1 MSPIFR
7 KRHRKSLS
15 DCLLVSPVIT
25 FGLMF
30 SLLILLGV
38 PSQALAQLSE
48 SEMTPL
54 NRLNPI
60 QFGRPDM
67 DPIKLKRKAKPTM
80 ADIFPHRDL
89 GGAPI
94 QPIFLGNIKIP
105 GLSPAAMHSLGMNYY
120 CVVNN
125 TSYES
130 FSDAY
135 RWNRLNGKAN
145 FVTADSLMHPY
156 FAFKNGILGSVIED
170 HLYSDLYHLLNA
182 TIEATIEDYK
192 QAEDS
197 EVKDD
202 LQRNLAYLT
211 VGLRLLDPNGKL
223 PDIGGADK
231 LAEVDYK
238 SCRRG
243 IRAKSVIFNQNVD
256 FSYCTPWGWYA
267 NSDKVSRF
275 YQSYQWLS
283 KVYFPFRN
291 VTVNTLSGGGNSFRR
306 AVLLYRSLTLA
317 KVGQSQAIL
326 LWNRVGNGFALCG
339 MDAYYRIH
347 TILPP
352 DLSSVLDRSRGSFTR
367 LLDIV
372 SQPYA
377 RTKLMLKIRKQRPV
391 QLGSTSIFEI
401 GSGGKA
407 PEDLEVFRFFPL
419 IQPSESNWLR
429 HVGHEFKT
437 ETDEPTPTPL
447 SLLTL
452 HGHGA
457 ARATNLLSL
466 QMESLDSRLLT
477 AVPRLERIISIAK
490 GGKEQSEAD
499 RRWSV
504 ITQLFHPYPDEVQ
517 VALRTNHWYSRQL
530 ESAMGAWVDSY
541 TAYNPISKAKTSG
554 AGKKGAVLKES
565 TRGSGAATGKASGS
579 NSAAAG
585 QNAAPQRLSRFHYL
599 DPRPMIYHLMAR
611 DLEDLEKSLVDLAI
625 FPARYKKRLEDFK
638 RLYARMES
646 IAKREIA
653 GEPIMKQD
661 FSLLANID
669 LLLDQVDSPLPASIY
684 FNIGQAYGTQ
694 RKEGEGEGA
703 TIGIGRAGRLY
714 VVCNTTQG
722 ATLGRGAVYTLYEL
736 AGGPY
741 PLKHWNRKLEF
752 DLVRP
757 PIWARPYD
765 FMQSKTPTKTE

>member
-1 MSPIFR
+1 MGA
-7 KRHRKSLS
+7 KHRNSREIARFYPLVLV
-15 DCLLVSPVIT
+15 LLLLLNCFVSGPV
-25 FGLMF
+25 
-30 SLLILLGV
+30 
-38 PSQALAQLSE
+38 LAQLSE
-48 SEMTPL
+48 SELTPL

-60 QFGRPDM
+60 QFGRPDL
-67 DPIKLKRKAKPTM
+67 DPINLKKKAKPTLR
-80 ADIFPHRDL
+80 DLFPHKDL

-105 GLSPAAMHSLGMNYY
+105 GLSPGAMQSLGVNYY

-125 TSYES
+125 TEFNS
-130 FSDAY
+130 FSDSY
-135 RWNRLNGKAN
+135 KWNRVNGKAN

-156 FAFKNGILGSVIED
+156 FAFKNGIMGSVIEE
-170 HLYSDLYHLLNA
+170 HLYSDLFHLLNA
-182 TIEATIEDYK
+182 IIKATISDYK
-192 QAEDS
+192 QAEDD

-211 VGLRLLDPNGKL
+211 VGLRLLDPEAEL

-231 LAEVDYK
+231 LVEVDYK
-238 SCRRG
+238 SCRKG

-267 NSDKVSRF
+267 KSPKVARF

-291 VTVNTLSGGGNSFRR
+291 VTVNTIAGGGNSFRR

-317 KVGQSQAIL
+317 KVGESQALL

-339 MDAYYRIH
+339 MDPYYRIH

-352 DLSSVLDRSRGSFTR
+352 DLSSVLDRSRGSFSR

-401 GSGGKA
+401 GKGGKPPA
-407 PEDLEVFRFFPL
+407 DLEVFRFFPL
-419 IQPSESNWLR
+419 VQPAEANWLR
-429 HVGHEFKT
+429 HVGHEFVT

-447 SLLTL
+447 SLLTM

-457 ARATNLLSL
+457 VRATNLLSL
-466 QMESLDSRLLT
+466 QLESLDARLLT
-477 AVPRLERIISIAK
+477 AVPRLERVISISK
-490 GGKEQSEAD
+490 GGKDQSEAD

-504 ITQLFHPYPDEVQ
+504 ITQLFHAYPDDVQ

-541 TAYNPISKAKTSG
+541 TAYKPIP
-554 AGKKGAVLKES
+554 KKGDKSAVS
-565 TRGSGAATGKASGS
+565 TNSNENSPEKSLNKPAIATKSV
-579 NSAAAG
+579 
-585 QNAAPQRLSRFHYL
+585 PTRRSRFHYL
-599 DPRPMIYHLMAR
+599 DPRPMVYHLMTR
-611 DLEDLEKSLVDLAI
+611 DLDDLEKSLTGLVI
-625 FPARYKKRLEDFK
+625 FPPRYKKRLEDFK
-638 RLYARMES
+638 RLYSRMES
-646 IAKREIA
+646 IARREIA
-653 GEPIMKQD
+653 GEPTSRED
-661 FSLLANID
+661 FNLLANID
-669 LLLDQVDSPLPASIY
+669 LLLKPVDSPLPSSIY
-684 FNIGQAYGTQ
+684 FNIGQAYGTK
-694 RKEGEGEGA
+694 REEGKGEGA

-714 VVCNTTQG
+714 IVCNTTQG

-736 AGGPY
+736 GGGPY
-741 PLKHWNRKLEF
+741 PLKHWMRKLQF
-752 DLVRP
+752 DLLRP

-765 FMQSKTPTKTE
+765 YVQSKVPVIKGKRKPR